1 MGIFAWIGL
10 GVLAAVI
17 TKLLTPRRIPANW
30 GVYLCYGV
38 AGGVVGGWIA
48 ARIYGIGEF
57 LNPGFASSLG
67 SILGAIVL
75 LWVAGFNAARRQ
87 SSPLVVREGEPKRET
102 RRAA

>member
-1 MGIFAWIGL
+1 MAVFAWVGL

-17 TKLLTPRRIPANW
+17 AKLLTPRRIPASW

-48 ARIYGIGEF
+48 ARIGGGEF
-57 LNPGFASSLG
+57 LNASFVSSVG
-67 SILGAIVL
+67 SILGAVVL
-75 LWVAGFNAARRQ
+75 LWIAGFKAARQQ
-87 SSPLVVREGEPKRET
+87 STPLNDLEDQRNDQA